1 MKFEL
6 STRNIVTIG
15 LVAALYAVLTIFL
28 APISYGPIQF
38 RLSEVLNLL
47 AFVNPIFAPGIVLG
61 CFIANLFSPLG
72 MIDVIFGTTATLISV
87 MMIVRS
93 KKLWVASLWPVI
105 FNGIIIGAELQYAFQ
120 VPFLIGAFQVA
131 LGEFVV
137 VTLLGVPLFSA
148 LLKNTAFARI
158 AQEQ

>member
-1 MKFEL
+1 MKNL
-6 STRNIVTIG
+6 DLRKIVIIG
-15 LVAALYAVLTIFL
+15 VTAALYAALTVFL

-72 MIDVIFGTTATLISV
+72 IIDVVFGTSATLIAV
-87 MMIVRS
+87 IMIM
-93 KKLWVASLWPVI
+93 KTKNLFVASLWPVI
-105 FNGIIIGAELQYAFQ
+105 VNGVIIGIELQYAFQ

-131 LGEFVV
+131 IGEFVV
-137 VTLLGVPLFSA
+137 VSIIGTVIFSRI
-148 LLKNTAFARI
+148 LKNQGLMGKI
-158 AQEQ
+158 KLI

>member
-1 MKFEL
+1 MKFEF
-6 STRNIVTIG
+6 TTKNIVTVG
-15 LVAALYAVLTIFL
+15 LVAAIYAVLTVFL

-47 AFVNPIFAPGIVLG
+47 AFVNPVFAPGIVLG

-72 MIDVIFGTTATLISV
+72 MMDVIFGTTATLISV
-87 MMIVRS
+87 MMIVRA
-93 KKLWVASLWPVI
+93 KKLWVASLWPVV
-105 FNGIIIGAELQYAFQ
+105 FNGLIIGAELQYAFQ

-137 VTLLGVPLFSA
+137 VTILGVPLFSA
-148 LLKNTAFARI
+148 LLKNTAFAKY
-158 AQEQ
+158 AQQE

>member
-1 MKFEL
+1 MKNL
-6 STRNIVTIG
+6 SLKKIVLIG
-15 LVAALYAVLTIFL
+15 ITAALYAVLTVFL

-72 MIDVIFGTTATLISV
+72 LIDVVFGTAATLLSV
-87 MMIVRS
+87 IMIVKT
-93 KKLWVASLWPVI
+93 KKLFIASLWPVI
-105 FNGIIIGAELQYAFQ
+105 FNGIIIGIELQYAFG

-137 VTLLGVPLFSA
+137 VSLIGTIIFSKI
-148 LLKNTAFARI
+148 LTNGSLKEKIGIN
-158 AQEQ
+158 

>member
-6 STRNIVTIG
+6 TTKNIVTVGI
-15 LVAALYAVLTIFL
+15 VAAIYAVLTLLL
-28 APISYGPIQF
+28 APLSFGPIQF
-38 RLSEVLNLL
+38 RISEVLNLL
-47 AFVNPIFAPGIVLG
+47 AFVNPVFAPGIVLG

-72 MIDVIFGTTATLISV
+72 MIDVIFGTTATLFSV

-105 FNGIIIGAELQYAFQ
+105 FNGVIIGAELQYAFQ
-120 VPFLIGAFQVA
+120 VPFLVGAFQVA

-148 LLKNTAFARI
+148 LLKNTAFAKY
-158 AQEQ
+158 AQE

>member
-6 STRNIVTIG
+6 TTKNIVTVGI
-15 LVAALYAVLTIFL
+15 VAAIYAVLTVFL
-28 APISYGPIQF
+28 APLSYGPIQF
-38 RLSEVLNLL
+38 RISEALNLL
-47 AFVNPIFAPGIVLG
+47 AFVNPVFAPGIVLG

-72 MIDVIFGTTATLISV
+72 MMDVIFGTTATLFSV

-105 FNGIIIGAELQYAFQ
+105 FNGVIIGAELQYAFQ
-120 VPFLIGAFQVA
+120 VPFLVGAFQVA

-148 LLKNTAFARI
+148 LLKNTAFAKY
-158 AQEQ
+158 AQE

>member
-1 MKFEL
+1 MKIEL
-6 STRNIVTIG
+6 TTKNIVTIG
-15 LVAALYAVLTIFL
+15 LVAAIYAVLTLVL
-28 APISYGPIQF
+28 APMSYGPIQF
-38 RLSEVLNLL
+38 RVSEVLNLL

-72 MIDVIFGTTATLISV
+72 MMDVIFGTTATLISV
-87 MMIVRS
+87 IMIVRS

-105 FNGIIIGAELQYAFQ
+105 FNGIIIGVELQYAFQ
-120 VPFLIGAFQVA
+120 VPFLVGAFQVA

-148 LLKNTAFARI
+148 LLKNAAFSKYV
-158 AQEQ
+158 QG